1 MALSMYGVY
10 GLKIVLNLD
19 IHSAKANNKYIFIF
33 VFHNS
38 IICVD
43 LTTVCWCE
51 SVNKDDTVSVAHVPP
66 VAPATI
72 ICSGL
77 LSTMFMS

>member
-19 IHSAKANNKYIFIF
+19 IHSAKANNKYFI
-33 VFHNS
+33 HNS

-43 LTTVCWCE
+43 LTVCWCE

-66 VAPATI
+66 VAPAAI